1 LNSNITTFLGIAG
14 FTLIALILIV
24 FGVPQPI
31 KTISGQQEQ
40 HQLPP
45 PQHQQYQRQYVSSNL
60 NDGNN
65 DGSNSSNNNSTKL
78 VILTFGDTLKGQI
91 TTAKPILD
99 KYRFKASFFIT
110 CDWVGLQRSKDPR
123 MTWQDISLLQRD
135 GQDIE
140 SKTMT
145 HRDMSHLS
153 AADLNFEVAQSKKCL
168 SDHGIN
174 KNVTIFAT
182 PHGDEWKNAT
192 LIDEISKYYNLADNG
207 FAPLMFLRCDGYKNQ
222 SSQTDCRTYF
232 DNGTLTF
239 VNRYSIREWSHN
251 AVDRK
256 YRYNDPAIFQRFV
269 QEVNSQQ
276 VYNKNGVIDAIPI
289 IAYHDIDYDK
299 AIDSTDISLFDQ
311 EMKYLHDN
319 GFKVLTMSDLGYN
332 ENSKI
337 LYVKGIF

>member
-1 LNSNITTFLGIAG
+1 MDNLLDFTIINNGISKDQ
-14 FTLIALILIV
+14 TEL
-24 FGVPQPI
+24 
-31 KTISGQQEQ
+31 
-40 HQLPP
+40 
-45 PQHQQYQRQYVSSNL
+45 
-60 NDGNN
+60 
-65 DGSNSSNNNSTKL
+65 NNSTGRFILIKIFAVMVVISITFSL
-78 VILTFGDTLKGQI
+78 VIYLPINIAYAQQQQQQSSTSTSNSGKTVILTFGDTLKGQI

-99 KYRFKASFFIT
+99 KYGFKASFFIT
-110 CDWVGLQRSKDPR
+110 CDWASAQKSKNPR
-123 MTWQDISLLQRD
+123 LTWQDISLLQKD

-145 HRDMSHLS
+145 HRDLSKLS

-174 KNVTIFAT
+174 STIFAT
-182 PHGDEWKNAT
+182 PHGDEWNNAT
-192 LIDEISKYYNLADNG
+192 IINEISKYYNFADNG

-239 VNRYSIREWSHN
+239 ANRYSIREWSHN

-256 YRYNDPAIFQRFV
+256 YKYNDAAIFQRFI

-276 VYNKNGVIDAIPI
+276 AYNKNGVIDAIPI
-289 IAYHDIDYDK
+289 IAYHDIDEEK
-299 AIDSTDISLFDQ
+299 AIDSTDMNLFDQ

-319 GFKVLTMSDLGYN
+319 GFKVMPMSDIGYN
-332 ENSKI
+332 ENTKYMYI
-337 LYVKGIF
+337 K

>member
-1 LNSNITTFLGIAG
+1 MG
-14 FTLIALILIV
+14 FILITLAV
-24 FGVPQPI
+24 
-31 KTISGQQEQ
+31 ISGILQSTKKMSGHQEQ
-40 HQLPP
+40 QLLQLQH
-45 PQHQQYQRQYVSSNL
+45 PQYAPQYRDINMNNDDA
-60 NDGNN
+60 NDG
-65 DGSNSSNNNSTKL
+65 GSSSGSTSMTTKL

-99 KYRFKASFFIT
+99 KYGFKASFFIT
-110 CDWVGLQRSKDPR
+110 CDWVGLQRSKHPR
-123 MTWQDISLLQRD
+123 MTWQDISSLQND
-135 GQDIE
+135 GQDTE

-153 AADLNFEVAQSKKCL
+153 ASDLNFEVAQSQKCL

-174 KNVTIFAT
+174 TPTVFAT

-192 LIDEISKYYNLADNG
+192 IINEISKYYNLADNG
-207 FAPLMFLRCDGYKNQ
+207 FASLMFLHCDGYKNQ

-239 VNRYSIREWSHN
+239 ANRYSIREWSHN

-256 YRYNDPAIFQRFV
+256 YRYNDPMIFQRFV

-276 VYNKNGVIDAIPI
+276 TYNKNGVIDAIPV

-299 AIDSTDISLFDQ
+299 GIDSTDVNLFDQ

-319 GFKVLTMSDLGYN
+319 GFKVLPISEMGYD
-332 ENSKI
+332 ENTKY
-337 LYVKGIF
+337 LYIKQ

>member
-1 LNSNITTFLGIAG
+1 MDNLLDFTTINNDASKNQTKLNDSTVCFVFIKIFAAIVVIFISLSLVTSLPIDIAY
-14 FTLIALILIV
+14 
-24 FGVPQPI
+24 
-31 KTISGQQEQ
+31 GQQQ
-40 HQLPP
+40 
-45 PQHQQYQRQYVSSNL
+45 PQQSSSSM
-60 NDGNN
+60 
-65 DGSNSSNNNSTKL
+65 SNSGKV

-99 KYRFKASFFIT
+99 KYGFKASFFIT
-110 CDWVGLQRSKDPR
+110 CDWVGLQRSKSPR
-123 MTWQDISLLQRD
+123 LTWRDISSLQKD

-145 HRDMSHLS
+145 HRDLSKLS

-168 SDHGIN
+168 SDHGI

-182 PHGDEWKNAT
+182 PHGDEWNNAT
-192 LIDEISKYYNLADNG
+192 IINQISKYYNFADNG
-207 FAPLMFLRCDGYKNQ
+207 FATLMFLRCDGYKNQ

-239 VNRYSIREWSHN
+239 ANRYSIREWSHN
-251 AVDRK
+251 VVDRK
-256 YRYNDPAIFQRFV
+256 YKYNDPMIFQRFV

-276 VYNKNGVIDAIPI
+276 AYNKDGVIDAIPI

-299 AIDSTDISLFDQ
+299 AIDSTDVNLFDQ

-319 GFKVLTMSDLGYN
+319 GFKVLTM
-332 ENSKI
+332 
-337 LYVKGIF
+337 